1 MKSGKPS
8 GSVIGAVIMESILF
22 IEIAVELYT
31 GEITSTELIEM
42 FVFCLLLTVVLYSL
56 IKRRRRKNKK

>member
-1 MKSGKPS
+1 MKSRKSWWSIVGAI
-8 GSVIGAVIMESILF
+8 IGESILF